1 MRHMSFVEVIPNLKL
16 CRSRAWYGNFED
28 TILHRKFQEHV
39 EKRSHERHR
48 EKLLTPDE
56 VAVWCSRWSISIKR
70 LGGWPHGNE
79 NKSFRKLWCWKTW
92 RREISESLRPKRSKF
107 LLSCFVLS
115 GAFQGEFKHFPK
127 GSQGIMH
134 LSFQEKSKL
143 SLQKHRFQPTYYSY
157 LQKPTLENT
166 NALTPRPVWIV
177 WMDVTLRCAHF
188 WDLLNL
194 DRNAMP
200 TEISRYSRCKDL
212 AKL

>member
-79 NKSFRKLWCWKTW
+79 NKSFRKLWCRKKTW
-92 RREISESLRPKRSKF
+92 RWEISESLRPKPSKF

-115 GAFQGEFKHFPK
+115 GAFQGETKTFSKEGK
-127 GSQGIMH
+127 ASNYV
-134 LSFQEKSKL
+134 SKSKL
-143 SLQKHRFQPTYYSY
+143 SLQKPCFQPTYYSY

-188 WDLLNL
+188 SDLLNL
-194 DRNAMP
+194 DRNAMA
-200 TEISRYSRCKDL
+200 TEISRYFRCKDL